1 MLGIVDSIILS
12 RKVSLPTL
20 MTTDHKFSN
29 KSDIVMFELC
39 PVKTATFD
47 SEEEEKQYRRE
58 IKSEERRAV
67 IWLGILAIVVA
78 FDVYL
83 RGDRPPEVF
92 NTVFFYNFFCNS
104 PCTHITLFW
113 VPFLDS
119 LIYYWIGYAI
129 CIAIYF
135 SEDFFPG
142 RLATKGRRL
151 FRVFGHFLLSF
162 YPLTVGVFL
171 LLGIGA
177 VYLPAYLQ
185 SPNVYLAFY
194 IIGRFVIWIFEAV
207 TGQRRTVRRLLE
219 SEFEGFRS
227 IWELV
232 IEGLLPILERG
243 LKRLSRGKIPP
254 KLRLLWLKIKR
265 FLDRRRKRK
274 IRYWNRPKQRFGR
287 L

>member
-1 MLGIVDSIILS
+1 
-12 RKVSLPTL
+12 
-20 MTTDHKFSN
+20 
-29 KSDIVMFELC
+29 
-39 PVKTATFD
+39 VKTATFD

-92 NTVFFYNFFCNS
+92 TTAFFYNFFCNS

-119 LIYYWIGYAI
+119 LIYYWLGYAV

-162 YPLTVGVFL
+162 YPVTVGAFL

-177 VYLPAYLQ
+177 VYLPDYLQ
-185 SPNVYLAFY
+185 SPNVFLVFY

-207 TGQRRTVRRLLE
+207 TGQRRTVRLLLE
-219 SEFEGFRS
+219 SEFEGIRS

-265 FLDRRRKRK
+265 FLDRRKKRQ
-274 IRYWNRPKQRFGR
+274 IRYWNRPKQRFA
-287 L
+287 